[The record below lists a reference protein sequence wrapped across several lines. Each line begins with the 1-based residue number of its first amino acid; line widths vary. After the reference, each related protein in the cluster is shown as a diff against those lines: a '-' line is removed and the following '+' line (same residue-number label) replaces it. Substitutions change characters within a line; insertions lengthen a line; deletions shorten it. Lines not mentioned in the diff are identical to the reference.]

1 MSSDLLSTVG
11 TDAAIHDSAWLRN
24 TYDPLPFKQER
35 GLTADEII
43 RRVAPEAGPRLV
55 DDKSNVPYFVVTRL
69 KSAPFVA
76 KTAERYP
83 GQSGPQRSASHV
95 VAGSWFAFDLDGLTG
110 DQWSQILARMEA
122 SGVKFCAYSSYSHG
136 AEGKPGVR
144 CRVLMFM
151 DRALDPMA
159 WKRAWSVV
167 NKELMSGLVDK
178 QTGHLAQQAGVW
190 ATHPNRADQAFRI
203 ERDGALLSADKL
215 LALAPAAPLRT
226 TAPSG
231 RYKNSAFSCGLA
243 APARVAA
250 ALAWL
255 DSSDYETWLNVA
267 LALKAGTLLERLS
280 DDEGRD
286 LWLAFSE
293 RAGEDAKA
301 RNDDSRYDPTV
312 LWDQLEPSAAPRE
325 ALYAAV
331 LGRAR
336 DAAVRVVNDAIRQNR
351 TTEQAMQAAEY
362 LGRYHRTLSQELFQ
376 ENAA

>member
-1 MSSDLLSTVG
+1 LLSTLG
-11 TDAAIHDSAWLRN
+11 TDVAIHDSAWLRN
-24 TYDPLPFKQER
+24 TYDPLPFKQEC

-43 RRVAPEAGPRLV
+43 QGRAPEAGPKLV
-55 DDKSNVPYFVVTRL
+55 RDKSNVPYFVVTRL

-76 KTAERYP
+76 KTALKFP

-110 DQWSQILARMEA
+110 DQWSQILAGLDA
-122 SGVKFCAYSSYSHG
+122 SGAKFCAYSSYSHG

-144 CRVLMFM
+144 CRVLMFV
-151 DRALDPMA
+151 DRTLAPME
-159 WKRAWSVV
+159 WKRTWGVV
-167 NKELMSGLVDK
+167 NKELFEGRVDK

-190 ATHPNRADQAFRI
+190 ATHPDRADRAFRV
-203 ERDGALLSADKL
+203 ERDGALLSAKAL
-215 LALAPAAPLRT
+215 LALAPAAPPRA

-231 RYKNSAFSCGLA
+231 RYKNSALSCGLA
-243 APARVAA
+243 ASARVVA

-255 DSSDYETWLNVA
+255 NPSDYETWLNVA
-267 LALKAGTLLERLS
+267 LALKAGTLLGNLS
-280 DDEGRD
+280 DTAGRD
-286 LWLAFSE
+286 LWLAFSA

-325 ALYAAV
+325 ALYAGL

-362 LGRYHRTLSQELFQ
+362 LGRYHPALSQELFQ